1 MQCAFWFLFLPTLGA
16 NLLTEYQIT
25 NVEALRNRSEIFIVI
40 VLFQL
45 LFALI
50 LVWGTAGILSIGKRM
65 LQAKSGRTRTSM
77 NTVNAQVKVI
87 YFPFLLTSILRSIH
101 VILWGLLLIVPGIV
115 YFFRTALYPV
125 IVICEGT
132 AYRPALKQCIDMSR
146 GQLGSI
152 AMSIIGLSALT
163 LFPAQLLA
171 IAFDSLAEGLP
182 IAATLAA
189 NLAASL
195 LFTLVLVIYLLGL
208 IGMYDY
214 FKPKGHVR
222 N

>member
-1 MQCAFWFLFLPTLGA
+1 
-16 NLLTEYQIT
+16 
-25 NVEALRNRSEIFIVI
+25 
-40 VLFQL
+40 
-45 LFALI
+45 
-50 LVWGTAGILSIGKRM
+50 M

-87 YFPFLLTSILRSIH
+87 FFPFLLTSILRSIH
-101 VILWGLLLIVPGIV
+101 VILWGLLLIVPGIL

-146 GQLGSI
+146 GQFGSI

-171 IAFDSLAEGLP
+171 MLFDALAEGLNIGAL
-182 IAATLAA
+182 IAANVAS
-189 NLAASL
+189 SL
-195 LFTLVLVIYLLGL
+195 LFVVALTVYLLSL
-208 IGMYDY
+208 IGVYDY